1 MGDDMFDLDS
11 VARQVIRNCRI
22 SDSSH
27 AGLYSICGLAM
38 RLRDL
43 YKWENGLDPWVEDES
58 SKVLEWIGRQEE
70 TWNDLTEEE
79 FRAITISG
87 REYDPLDVKQINHV
101 LETHGVYY
109 GAGYVHSLKPSF
121 FLAVL
126 EEKRRIGN
134 HPIRIL
140 GRELARDLV
149 TIPALSQD
157 GSIIIRKAAAK
168 VFFWDQIFYVKKS
181 GRQALRFALE
191 KYGIEDDLQALRP
204 HLDRILEAEL
214 DRYIYHEL
222 GEIDDRA
229 FDRAIWRRIIAQ
241 FPHTPIELFVR
252 CVKDLLADTNEHGT
266 LPYILKNRKQGML
279 GFYVACLGS
288 LTREIFPEIV
298 DGFDVFA
305 KEGDWEAVERAVS
318 GGSSTAIRFAGE
330 VSDIYMRGKEKNDME
345 WTARTMEKAV
355 LAPLGLAGK
364 REVEE
369 N

>member
-1 MGDDMFDLDS
+1 MFDLES
-11 VARQVIRNCRI
+11 VARQVNRNCRI

-43 YKWENGLDPWVEDES
+43 YKWENSLAPWVEDES
-58 SKVLEWIGRQEE
+58 SRVLDWIGRQED
-70 TWNDLTEEE
+70 TWNDLAEEE
-79 FRAITISG
+79 FSAITISG
-87 REYDPLDVKQINHV
+87 REYDPLDVKHINRV
-101 LETHGVYY
+101 LETHGYYY
-109 GAGYVHSLKPSF
+109 GAGYVHSMKPSF

-126 EEKRRIGN
+126 EEKRRIGS
-134 HPIRIL
+134 HPVRVL

-168 VFFWDQIFYVKKS
+168 VFFWDQMFYVKKS

-191 KYGIEDDLQALRP
+191 KYGIEDDLHALRP
-204 HLDRILEAEL
+204 HLDRVLEAEL

-222 GEIDDRA
+222 GETTDRT
-229 FDRAIWRRIIAQ
+229 FDRTVWREIIAR

-252 CVKDLLADTNEHGT
+252 CVKDLLADTNEQGT

-279 GFYVACLGS
+279 GFYVAFLNS

-298 DGFDVFA
+298 DGFGIFVKA
-305 KEGDWEAVERAVS
+305 GDWEAIERAIS
-318 GGSSTAIRFAGE
+318 RGSSTARRFAGE
-330 VSDIYMRGKEKNDME
+330 VSDIYRRGKEKNDME
-345 WTARTMEKAV
+345 WTARTMENAV

-364 REVEE
+364 KESKG
-369 N
+369 